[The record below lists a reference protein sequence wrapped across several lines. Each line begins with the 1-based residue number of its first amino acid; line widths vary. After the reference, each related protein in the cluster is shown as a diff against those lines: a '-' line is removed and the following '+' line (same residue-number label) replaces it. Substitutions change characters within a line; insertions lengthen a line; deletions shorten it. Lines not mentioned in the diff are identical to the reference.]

1 MNSVN
6 KQIALNTIF
15 LYVRMLI
22 TMGISF
28 FTVRIVLKVLGVE
41 DYGIYNVVGGIVGL
55 MSFFNSAM
63 TSASQRFFSFALGC
77 KDSEQLQS
85 YFRVIFYCFF
95 LFILLTI
102 FILEL
107 LGGWFVESYLV
118 IPEDKL
124 QSALVVY
131 QYSIYSFFFPTL
143 SIPFCALIVSYEKMN
158 VFAYVGIL
166 ESLLRLLIV
175 YLLVR
180 SNFDKLEVYGFLTL
194 LVSVVIFLIYLVYCS
209 VRFKDICT
217 FKFYWNKKIFSQILK
232 YIGWNLFGAISGVCV
247 TQGMSIVM
255 NIYFGPLVN
264 AAKAIS
270 DKVNMAI
277 YSFVGN
283 FYMAVNPQIVKR
295 YAQKQEKEMVALVF
309 QSSRL
314 SFFLMF
320 LLSWPVILVTDSF
333 LRLWL
338 GNEDVS
344 IEMVVFVRLI
354 LIYSL
359 MNVFEGPITQ
369 MIRATGRIKLYQIYV
384 GGVTLLSLPFTIILY
399 SLGFPAYYGII
410 AMIVVYAIS
419 FIPRL
424 YIVRQQLLFNIT
436 DYLLK
441 VWLHC
446 IWVVLLVSIPTYLF
460 VHWAFTT
467 HFISFL
473 WIIVVV
479 VLFEFSM
486 LAYVGLSKN
495 ERITL
500 ISMLKK
506 RFIQQQR

>member
-1 MNSVN
+1 
-6 KQIALNTIF
+6 
-15 LYVRMLI
+15 
-22 TMGISF
+22 
-28 FTVRIVLKVLGVE
+28 
-41 DYGIYNVVGGIVGL
+41 
-55 MSFFNSAM
+55 
-63 TSASQRFFSFALGC
+63 
-77 KDSEQLQS
+77 
-85 YFRVIFYCFF
+85 
-95 LFILLTI
+95 
-102 FILEL
+102 
-107 LGGWFVESYLV
+107 
-118 IPEDKL
+118 
-124 QSALVVY
+124 
-131 QYSIYSFFFPTL
+131 
-143 SIPFCALIVSYEKMN
+143 
-158 VFAYVGIL
+158 
-166 ESLLRLLIV
+166 
-175 YLLVR
+175 
-180 SNFDKLEVYGFLTL
+180 
-194 LVSVVIFLIYLVYCS
+194 
-209 VRFKDICT
+209 
-217 FKFYWNKKIFSQILK
+217 
-232 YIGWNLFGAISGVCV
+232 
-247 TQGMSIVM
+247 
-255 NIYFGPLVN
+255 
-264 AAKAIS
+264 
-270 DKVNMAI
+270 
-277 YSFVGN
+277 
-283 FYMAVNPQIVKR
+283 MAVNPQIVKR

-506 RFIQQQR
+506 RLIQQQR